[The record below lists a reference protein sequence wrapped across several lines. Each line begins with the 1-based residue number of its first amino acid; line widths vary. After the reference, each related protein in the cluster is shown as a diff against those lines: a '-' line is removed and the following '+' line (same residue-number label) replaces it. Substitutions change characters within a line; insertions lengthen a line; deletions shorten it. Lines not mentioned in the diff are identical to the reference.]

1 MDYEQKRSL
10 IAKSLLEAQ
19 KFVIGDEKPLLYCKS
34 AELKKVS
41 RQEIEAILK
50 QFESQKA
57 VKIVEYPDA
66 FNISLDSL
74 NDPQFEYRVEILK
87 PEYLESLLPHK
98 SAMKVIND
106 MQDTLTGRTAEDRAR
121 LRAIENAEEKRVFNN
136 RFYIEY
142 KDDRIIRLNGKIEL
156 GKPQFGRDGEAIW
169 SFLYENANK
178 TFTYRELEEQTKTKI
193 TERIDKTIERW
204 GFYKGLRSS
213 FFDIS
218 NAKGK
223 ESVRFKNPVTL

>member
-10 IAKSLLEAQ
+10 IAKLLLEAE
-19 KFVIGDEKPLLYCKS
+19 KFVIDDEKPLLYCKS
-34 AELKKVS
+34 QELKKIP

-57 VKIVEYPDA
+57 VKIVEYPSPL
-66 FNISLDSL
+66 NISLDNIS
-74 NDPQFEYRVEILK
+74 DPEFEYRVEILK
-87 PEYLESLLPHK
+87 PEYLESLLPRK
-98 SAMKVIND
+98 STMKRMNEL
-106 MQDTLTGRTAEDRAR
+106 QDTLSGRTTEERER
-121 LRAIENAEEKRVFNN
+121 LRAIENAEEKKVFSN

-169 SFLYENANK
+169 RFLYKNPNK
-178 TFTYRELEEQTKTKI
+178 TFTYRELEEQTNTKI

-223 ESVRFKNPVTL
+223 ESIRFKNPVTL